1 MKRTNGGSLLGRV
14 GRKSEMRR
22 TSTGGARSV
31 DIWPASALEFS
42 FGTLLVILLAALKMP
57 RAVTPS
63 LLAQGTSGTVS
74 NRCVEMMFV
83 KWYKYSYYWRFVL
96 FEDWSFNNRNIKYF
110 LYGCIQNRA
119 IFNAEASISFPKIV
133 RRIISRTAMYPKIPM
148 CNNIS
153 SIRVHI
159 IYD

>member
-74 NRCVEMMFV
+74 NVASKWCSLNDTNIRTIEEM
-83 KWYKYSYYWRFVL
+83 S
-96 FEDWSFNNRNIKYF
+96 
-110 LYGCIQNRA
+110 
-119 IFNAEASISFPKIV
+119 
-133 RRIISRTAMYPKIPM
+133 RRLKFQ
-148 CNNIS
+148 
-153 SIRVHI
+153 
-159 IYD
+159 